1 MTDSIS
7 SEMRRRLIDEGY
19 RLHMAIVEWGR
30 KHGVWAYRVIP
41 PNGSAY
47 FEIYNPETKK
57 CSHDFPA
64 KIKKAIATHAAA
76 LAEYEAWSRSW
87 DRATPR
93 EQVLSRGVKT
103 DDPSRDNQ
111 HNCDCNGEMRSTS
124 PINHGADVALAGDGS
139 QTDSADDGRA
149 NRRGVDFRT

>member
-7 SEMRRRLIDEGY
+7 KEVRRQLIDEGH

-41 PNGSAY
+41 PQGSAY
-47 FEIYNPETKK
+47 FEIYNPKTKK
-57 CSHDFPA
+57 CSHDFPP
-64 KIKKAIATHAAA
+64 KIREAIATHVTA

-87 DRATPR
+87 DRATPGG
-93 EQVLSRGVKT
+93 QVLSKGLKMDTHGRKGRHV
-103 DDPSRDNQ
+103 
-111 HNCDCNGEMRSTS
+111 CDCNGEMRSTS

-149 NRRGVDFRT
+149 NRREVDFRT